1 MLARVTI
8 IEVQP
13 GKMGEV
19 TRIWRDL
26 MEQGAKPQ
34 KGFKDGRLLFDPD
47 TSKCIS
53 MSLWETEDDLLAF
66 ETGDVCKQRL
76 AEVAGFLAARPVA
89 ERYEV
94 NAKA

>member
-1 MLARVTI
+1 MDARVTI

-13 GKMGEV
+13 GKMDEV
-19 TRIWRDL
+19 TGIWRDL
-26 MEQGAKPQ
+26 MEQGAKLQ
-34 KGFKDGRLLFDPD
+34 KGFKDGWLLFDPN

-53 MSLWETEDDLLAF
+53 MSLWETEGDLAAF
-66 ETGDVCKQRL
+66 ETGDVYKQRL

-94 NAKA
+94 SAHA

>member
-1 MLARVTI
+1 MVARVTI

-13 GKMGEV
+13 GKMDEV
-19 TRIWRDL
+19 TGIWRDL

-34 KGFKDGRLLFDPD
+34 TGFEDGWLLFDSN

-53 MSLWETEDDLLAF
+53 MSLWETEGDLTAF
-66 ETGDVCKQRL
+66 ETGDIYKQKL
-76 AEVAGFLAARPVA
+76 AEVAGLLVARPVA

-94 NAKA
+94 RAQA